1 MSGALLFA
9 IATYALMVMAFF
21 LAKWRYFHMPVMIT
35 TILFD
40 LLIPF
45 YLVLT
50 NDWYKRLIEQEEIF
64 SFMIWMHF
72 ILVLTLYALYGL
84 QIMTIKKM
92 INGDVVARQEHRTQ
106 GMGVLIARGLVIL
119 SAAMLIDP
127 TGAE

>member
-1 MSGALLFA
+1 MSGALLFG
-9 IATYALMVMAFF
+9 IATYALMVAAFF
-21 LAKWRYFHMPVMIT
+21 LARWRSFHMPVMMG

-40 LLIPF
+40 LLMPF

-84 QIMTIKKM
+84 QIMTVKKM
-92 INGDVVARQEHRTQ
+92 VNGDPVARKEHRSQ
-106 GMGVLIARGLVIL
+106 GLGILIARGLVIL

>member
-21 LAKWRYFHMPVMIT
+21 LAKWRSFHMPVMVA

-40 LLIPF
+40 LLMPI

-50 NDWYKRLIEQEEIF
+50 HDWYKRLIEQEEIF

-72 ILVLTLYALYGL
+72 MLVLTLYALYGL
-84 QIMTIKKM
+84 QIMTVKKM
-92 INGDVVARQEHRTQ
+92 INGDVVARKEHRTQ
-106 GMGVLIARGLVIL
+106 GVGILIARGLVIL

>member
-21 LAKWRYFHMPVMIT
+21 LAKWRYFHMPVMIA

>member
-1 MSGALLFA
+1 MSGALLFG
-9 IATYALMVMAFF
+9 ITTYALMVVAFF
-21 LAKWRYFHMPVMIT
+21 MAKRRTLHMPVMIVAV
-35 TILFD
+35 LFD

-50 NDWYKRLIEQEEIF
+50 NDWYKRLIAQEEIF

-92 INGDVVARQEHRTQ
+92 VNGDEAARKEHRTQ
-106 GMGVLIARGLVIL
+106 GLGILIARGLVIL

-127 TGAE
+127 AGAE

>member
-1 MSGALLFA
+1 MSGPLWFAL
-9 IATYALMVMAFF
+9 ATYALMVIAFYMP
-21 LAKWRYFHMPVMIT
+21 RRRNFHMPVMIS
-35 TILFD
+35 IMIFD

-50 NDWYKRLIEQEEIF
+50 NDWYKRLIVQEEIF

-84 QIMTIKKM
+84 QVMTIKKM
-92 INGDVVARQEHRTQ
+92 VNGDEIARNEHRNQ
-106 GMGVLIARGLVIL
+106 GKGILIARALVIL

-127 TGAE
+127 DGGQ

>member
-1 MSGALLFA
+1 MSAPLLFG
-9 IATYALMVMAFF
+9 IATYALMVAAFF
-21 LAKWRYFHMPVMIT
+21 LARRRSFHMPVMLGT
-35 TILFD
+35 VLFD
-40 LLIPF
+40 LLMPF

-84 QIMTIKKM
+84 QIMTVKKM
-92 INGDVVARQEHRTQ
+92 INGDAVARKEHRTQ
-106 GMGVLIARGLVIL
+106 GGGILIARGLVIL

-127 TGAE
+127 SGAE

>member
-1 MSGALLFA
+1 MSGALLFG
-9 IATYALMVMAFF
+9 IATYALMVTAFF
-21 LAKWRYFHMPVMIT
+21 FAKRRTLHMPVMMGAV
-35 TILFD
+35 LFD

-50 NDWYKRLIEQEEIF
+50 HDWYKRLIEQEEIF

-92 INGDVVARQEHRTQ
+92 VNGDEAARKEHRTQ
-106 GMGVLIARGLVIL
+106 GQGILIARGLVIL

-127 TGAE
+127 TAAG